1 MKIGVLTS
9 SRADYGI
16 YLPLLKKLKNDNF
29 FDLEIIAFGTH
40 LSENHGYTLKNI
52 QSDGFE
58 VKHKLKTIPK
68 GDSPADISLAIG
80 ETIKTFSAFWDK
92 NKFDLVLALGDR
104 YEMFAAV
111 MASVPFQVKI
121 AHIHGGETTTGAID
135 DVFRH
140 CITHASELH
149 FASAEVYKK
158 RIVELTGKKAG
169 VYNIGSLSYDNLK
182 NLKLFSTDEFLNKYK
197 IDLSKPTILIT
208 FHPETVSFEK
218 NGNYAKEL
226 VKALKTM
233 KLYQQVI
240 TMPNADTMGNIIREE
255 LISYSENRQNVFCVE
270 NFGSLGYMSCMK
282 HCSFMLGNTSSG
294 FIEAAFFPKPVINL
308 GIRQKGRIITRNT
321 INSEIDKESILIA
334 VEKAEKLIL
343 PKKIDIYGDGNAAGK
358 IIRVLKKYNF
368 RF

>member
-29 FDLEIIAFGTH
+29 FNLEIIAFGTH

-68 GDSPADISLAIG
+68 GDSPTDISLAIG

-92 NKFDLVLALGDR
+92 NKFDLVMALGDR

-169 VYNIGSLSYDNLK
+169 VYNI
-182 NLKLFSTDEFLNKYK
+182 
-197 IDLSKPTILIT
+197 LIT
-208 FHPETVSFEK
+208 TVK
-218 NGNYAKEL
+218 KVI
-226 VKALKTM
+226 VKPF
-233 KLYQQVI
+233 V
-240 TMPNADTMGNIIREE
+240 
-255 LISYSENRQNVFCVE
+255 
-270 NFGSLGYMSCMK
+270 
-282 HCSFMLGNTSSG
+282 
-294 FIEAAFFPKPVINL
+294 
-308 GIRQKGRIITRNT
+308 
-321 INSEIDKESILIA
+321 
-334 VEKAEKLIL
+334 
-343 PKKIDIYGDGNAAGK
+343 KI
-358 IIRVLKKYNF
+358 
-368 RF
+368 